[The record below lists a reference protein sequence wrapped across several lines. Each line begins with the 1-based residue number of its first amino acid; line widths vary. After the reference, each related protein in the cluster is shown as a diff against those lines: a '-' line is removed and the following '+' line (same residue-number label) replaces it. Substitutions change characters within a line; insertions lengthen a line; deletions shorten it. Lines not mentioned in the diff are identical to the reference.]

1 MEAHQKTALAH
12 QLIRKGVSQLRVT
25 AVAILL
31 SAITHCAFAQKPDPP
46 VFKFITNDLTNG
58 HITLGWNRSPSP
70 DSLIFGYIIYHLET
84 DQLGNLAY
92 IAIDSVG
99 SNVFTYTDV
108 NVDGSLRSETYK
120 MATKGKTEPSKL
132 TDLHTSMWGI
142 TQYDSCKATLNIRWT
157 RYIGWG
163 NRIKHYY
170 VYSSKG
176 AQNFN
181 PNSLVKIATVAGTDT
196 SYALTN
202 ATENEWYHF
211 AILAVKDDVDSIS
224 SWSNHFS
231 KFTHMPIPPD
241 KLAFDSLISLDTQV
255 RLRYTIDSQ
264 TEVSNFEIFRSDNLA
279 NLFDTVHTFSDK
291 FETEFTD
298 PNLAKGRTYY
308 YYLTATNACGN
319 VVAKSDTVRSESLTI
334 RNAGEQNYLFWLP
347 YPSQGGTYS
356 YSVWRKTSID
366 PDFVELASN
375 LTDETYTDDLTTLN
389 GQNIQPE
396 VCYRIE
402 ANWQKGAIQTISQSQ
417 VKCAVLVPDIIM
429 PDAIDPLS
437 EMVNS
442 TTNKRRNRF
451 EPIIGFEADFTLQVF
466 DRNGK
471 LLYDGNAGWDGRIN
485 HGEFVRPG
493 SYIYMIKVTLPN
505 GKVIEKNGTV
515 NVVYRKQ

>member
-1 MEAHQKTALAH
+1 MEAHQAQAWVRRLNKKVTN
-12 QLIRKGVSQLRVT
+12 QIRVT
-25 AVAILL
+25 AVALLL
-31 SAITHCAFAQKPDPP
+31 SAITQCAFAQKPDPP
-46 VFKFITNDLTNG
+46 VFKYITNNLTTG
-58 HITLGWNRSPSP
+58 RITLGWNRSPSP

-84 DQLGNLAY
+84 DQLGNMAY
-92 IAIDSVG
+92 IAIDSVA
-99 SNVFTYTDV
+99 SNVFTYTDI
-108 NVDGSLRSETYK
+108 NVDGSLKSETYK

-132 TDLHTSMWGI
+132 TDLHTTMWGI

-170 VYSSKG
+170 VYSSNG

-181 PNSLVKIATVAGTDT
+181 PSSLVKIATVAGTDT

-231 KFTHMPIPPD
+231 KFTHMPLPPAT
-241 KLAFDSLISLDTQV
+241 LAFDSLVSLDTKV
-255 RLRYTIDSQ
+255 RLHYNIDSQ
-264 TEVSNFEIFRSDNLA
+264 TEVTNFEIFRSDNLA
-279 NLFDTVHTFSDK
+279 NLFSNIHTFSDK
-291 FETEFTD
+291 FEVEFTD
-298 PNLAKGRTYY
+298 QNLARGRTYY

-319 VVAKSDTVRSESLTI
+319 VVAKSDTARSESLTI
-334 RNAGEQNYLFWLP
+334 RNAGEQNILFWLP

-356 YSVWRKTSID
+356 YSVWRKTSVD
-366 PDFVELASN
+366 PDFIELANN
-375 LTDETYTDDLTTLN
+375 LSIETYTDDLTSLK
-389 GQNIQPE
+389 GQNMAPE
-396 VCYRIE
+396 VCYKIE
-402 ANWQKGAIQTISQSQ
+402 AHWQKNNIQTISQSQ
-417 VKCAVLVPDIIM
+417 VKCAVITPDIIM

-437 EMVNS
+437 EMINP

-451 EPIIGFEADFTLQVF
+451 EPIIGFTADFTLQVF

-471 LLYDGNAGWDGRIN
+471 LLYDGTTGWDGRIN
-485 HGEFVRPG
+485 HGEFARPG
-493 SYIYMIKVTLPN
+493 SYIYLLKVTLPN
-505 GKVIEKNGTV
+505 GDVVEKNGTV